1 MMMKQKLFI
10 LTLLCFGLLT
20 TAFAD
25 NGDKKKKTTKPGTPA
40 KAVVK
45 SNNKLKT
52 TTLKDNVMAP
62 GKFGNTNETTV
73 SSVPDLF
80 ETVSGT
86 NSVKLNARAVSFVED
101 YMEENSKELLKMKDW
116 GRPYFNMMDA
126 VFTKYSLPIE
136 LKYLAVIESK
146 LKSTALSRVGA
157 RGPWQLMP
165 VTARELG
172 LKVNAKVDERINYYK
187 STTAAALYLRDLYA
201 EFGDWLLVIA
211 AYNGG
216 PGVVYNAVKKSGGS
230 RNFWAIQSFLPSET
244 RNHVKKFIGT
254 HYIFEGQ
261 GGITTLTKAETAD
274 QISAI
279 SQILSNR
286 NLTVAEMAEVKS
298 IQVSGKYHSAVIAK
312 MVVMEIDE
320 FSRYNPNFD
329 RVMAKAENTYELKL
343 PQDKMELFIANK
355 YQILNE
361 SVQMLLSGATVS
373 AITTSVSKP
382 AGKK

>member
-1 MMMKQKLFI
+1 MKQKLLI

-25 NGDKKKKTTKPGTPA
+25 NGDKKKKTTKPGAPT

-52 TTLKDNVMAP
+52 TTLRDNVTAA
-62 GKFGNTNETTV
+62 GKLGNTNETTA

-146 LKSTALSRVGA
+146 LKATALSRVGA

-230 RNFWAIQSFLPSET
+230 RNFWAIQSFLPAET

-274 QISAI
+274 QISAV

-286 NLTVAEMAEVKS
+286 NLTAVEMAEVKT
-298 IQVSGKYHSAVIAK
+298 IKVSGKYHSAVIAK

-373 AITTSVSKP
+373 AITTSVSRP

>member
-1 MMMKQKLFI
+1 MKQKLFI

>member
-1 MMMKQKLFI
+1 MMKQKLFI

-361 SVQMLLSGATVS
+361 SVQMLLSGAT
-373 AITTSVSKP
+373 SVSKP